1 MAAFF
6 VIDRTWTPILQTAID
21 ATAMVFAERLDE
33 EDEVALYS
41 LGQRFLIPPTKKG
54 GPEASRRLLAQ
65 IKDSNQSEGSC
76 LLYESMANVLDSL
89 AKVDKGK
96 SKWLIVL
103 TDLVDLRTTDTAKCS
118 AAARALLGKMH
129 RMENLNV
136 AIIDSEAISGYEPSH
151 AMWPT
156 WRANARMLSSELQG
170 TNKGYHLTADNEQ
183 AIRAAFERVAS
194 MMGGMNEA
202 L

>member
-1 MAAFF
+1 M
-6 VIDRTWTPILQTAID
+6 T
-21 ATAMVFAERLDE
+21 
-33 EDEVALYS
+33 
-41 LGQRFLIPPTKKG
+41 
-54 GPEASRRLLAQ
+54 
-65 IKDSNQSEGSC
+65 
-76 LLYESMANVLDSL
+76 NVLDSL
-89 AKVDKGK
+89 AKVDAGK

-103 TDLVDLRTTDTAKCS
+103 TDLVDLRTKDTSKCRQ
-118 AAARALLGKMH
+118 AARTLLGKMN

-136 AIIDSEAISGYEPSH
+136 AMIDSEAISGYEPGN

-156 WRANARMLSSELQG
+156 WRANARMLTAELQG
-170 TNKGYHLTADNEQ
+170 SNKGYHLKADNEE